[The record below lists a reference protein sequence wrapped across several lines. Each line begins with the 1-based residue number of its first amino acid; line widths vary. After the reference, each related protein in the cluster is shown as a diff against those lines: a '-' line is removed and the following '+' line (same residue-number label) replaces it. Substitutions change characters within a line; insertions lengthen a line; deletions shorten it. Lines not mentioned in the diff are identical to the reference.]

1 MKKIIPMLALLLF
14 ISLVSAS
21 TCSNQSTPVCGT
33 NFQDYANESTAL
45 GAGTLVLD
53 CVTCAAHQAFVANF
67 NTWNASNASSQYN
80 VTNRSYLERFVST
93 SFGRMIGNDEFGQ
106 AFLAILCI
114 GFFFVFVSFQNTRVE
129 GKAAVIIPALLL
141 TAVFVGWLLTLIALG
156 LGVLLYLALSKII
169 NK

>member
-1 MKKIIPMLALLLF
+1 MTKTTPPFILLLF
-14 ISLVSAS
+14 ISIASANYC
-21 TCSNQSTPVCGT
+21 TNQSIPVCGI
-33 NFQDYANESTAL
+33 NFQDYANESMAID
-45 GAGTLVLD
+45 AGTLVLD
-53 CVTCAAHQAFVANF
+53 CTTCAVHQAFVANF
-67 NTWNASNASSQYN
+67 NTWNASNVSSQYN

-93 SFGRMIGNDEFGQ
+93 SFGRMMGNDEFGQ

-129 GKAAVIIPALLL
+129 GKAAVLIPALIL

-156 LGVLLYLALSKII
+156 LGALLYLALSKII